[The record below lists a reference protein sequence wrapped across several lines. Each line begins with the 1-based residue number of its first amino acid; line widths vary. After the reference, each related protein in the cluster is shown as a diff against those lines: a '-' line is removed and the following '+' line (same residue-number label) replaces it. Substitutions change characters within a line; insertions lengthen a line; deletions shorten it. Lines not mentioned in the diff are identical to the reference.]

1 MRRLLSATVAAA
13 LACAPASSSV
23 LPPPQLVA
31 YTTTAIWLRAAPALD
46 AHRLALLPQG
56 TAVRVDRCASTSC
69 EVQFQTLRG
78 YVPEEVLALEAAG
91 TIEGG
96 LGYVNSEGHWIPSPA
111 RTADGQAP
119 LGATAQ
125 CQDGAYSFSQS
136 RSGTCSWHG
145 GVGRWLWVGAGW

>member
-1 MRRLLSATVAAA
+1 MRRLLSATLAAA

-23 LPPPQLVA
+23 LPPPQLA
-31 YTTTAIWLRAAPALD
+31 AFTTTTIWLRAAPALD

-96 LGYVNSEGHWIPSPA
+96 LGYFPA
-111 RTADGQAP
+111 T
-119 LGATAQ
+119 
-125 CQDGAYSFSQS
+125 S
-136 RSGTCSWHG
+136 RSKRGLPLSEAK
-145 GVGRWLWVGAGW
+145 VGSIRSQPGEM